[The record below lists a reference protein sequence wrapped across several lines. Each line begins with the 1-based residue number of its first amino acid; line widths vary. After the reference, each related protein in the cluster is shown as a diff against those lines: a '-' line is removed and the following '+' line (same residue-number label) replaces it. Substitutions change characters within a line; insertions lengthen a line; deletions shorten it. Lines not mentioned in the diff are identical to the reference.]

1 MANNKQNSFDFGF
14 NVEKKEPSLFDTPKV
29 EEVVDESI
37 PVIVPNDNIEQ
48 PALIEAGEWWQEH
61 WKEMPEY
68 KSQDLMP
75 FKTIYVHFENRKD
88 MEDFAR
94 LVKQT
99 ITLETQ
105 SIWYPELEVQKLIN
119 KKYVEKKNQD
129 ANSTST
135 S

>member
-14 NVEKKEPSLFDTPKV
+14 NTEKNQQSLFETPQI
-29 EEVVDESI
+29 EEEKSDDSI

-48 PALIEAGEWWQEH
+48 PALIEAGEWWEQH

-75 FKTIYVHFENRKD
+75 FKTIYVHFESRKE
-88 MEDFAR
+88 MEEFAR

-105 SIWYPELEVQKLIN
+105 SIWYPELEIQKLIN
-119 KKYVEKKNQD
+119 KKYVDTK
-129 ANSTST
+129 
-135 S
+135 